1 MHKWIEK
8 YKESNR
14 KRLEKRIAKLKAEI
28 KQYEA
33 DYNYSPRLYYK
44 TAIERR
50 EQEIKEL
57 EALLY
62 PKDLLRKIED
72 YKEDYGFQALGYESE
87 RNAGYHYHHGQQHY
101 AQIECGEGLH
111 HKKRYQID
119 QGADD
124 LRPCV
129 QPVYRGLSRIVLS

>member
-1 MHKWIEK
+1 MYKWIEK
-8 YKESNR
+8 YKESNH
-14 KRLEKRIAKLKAEI
+14 KRIEKRIAKLKAEI

-72 YKEDYGFQALGYESE
+72 YKEDYLVLEVKLAKVNILAE
-87 RNAGYHYHHGQQHY
+87 N
-101 AQIECGEGLH
+101 IE
-111 HKKRYQID
+111 
-119 QGADD
+119 GADEK
-124 LRPCV
+124 
-129 QPVYRGLSRIVLS
+129 SRANIRRLDMMTNWYMDKIRYIEDDFIDRADKGIW